1 MVKIMNECFKG
12 LLCSAAEQ
20 SDAEHGPSLPTVNQL
35 KNKILV
41 KVKYSPPQSTDSTA
55 ASSSIAR
62 LQPSDADSV
71 SELSV
76 PPDDGKHT
84 KSKIIDALSKMA
96 TYVRGYHF
104 SNFRQPEAKVPCH
117 VFSLSESAL
126 LGIYKA
132 DPEALFAHNKEYLM
146 RAYPKGTRIA
156 SSNLDPSQFWR
167 LGVQMVALN
176 WQRVDKGMMLQ
187 HAMFSDTGGWVQ
199 KPDGLAS
206 SAQYE
211 APAKEGGSSAK
222 SWLSLTILAGQCLPL
237 PPTLDNE
244 DKLRPYIKCE
254 VHIDTP
260 PEESDEERKSKRKDN
275 GLKKLTGHAKG
286 SNPKFGDGAR
296 LFFEG
301 LPTLTPAL
309 SFLRFVSDH
318 HRLVTCL
325 RVAIPRTPTNTQQTE
340 DHA

>member
-1 MVKIMNECFKG
+1 MVRIMNECFQG
-12 LLCSAAEQ
+12 MLCSAGEH
-20 SDAEHGPSLPTVNQL
+20 SDAEHGSTLPTVDRL

-41 KVKYSPPQSTDSTA
+41 KVKYSPPLSADATA
-55 ASSSIAR
+55 ASSSITR
-62 LQPSDADSV
+62 LQSQSDADSA

-76 PPDDGKHT
+76 PPDDSKHHKT
-84 KSKIIDALSKMA
+84 KIIDALSKMA

-104 SNFRQPEAKVPCH
+104 SDFRQPEAKVPTH

-176 WQRVDKGMMLQ
+176 WQSVDKGMMLQ
-187 HAMFSDTGGWVQ
+187 HAMFSGTGGWVR
-199 KPDGLAS
+199 KPESLAS

-211 APAKEGGSSAK
+211 APAKESGSSAK

-260 PEESDEERKSKRKDN
+260 PEEPDEERKSKRTDN
-275 GLKKLTGHAKG
+275 GLKKLTRHAKG
-286 SNPKFGDGAR
+286 SNPKFGNDAR

-301 LPTLTPAL
+301 LPALTPAL
-309 SFLRFVSDH
+309 SFLRYVSCYQTHDVFVGGN
-318 HRLVTCL
+318 
-325 RVAIPRTPTNTQQTE
+325 PTYS
-340 DHA
+340 A